1 MANLEGKVAVVTGA
15 GRGIGRAIALCF
27 ARAGADIAIC
37 ARSGDD
43 LREVS
48 TDIQAMGRNCLVM
61 AFDISNPDEV
71 RIFCDKIISEFGK
84 VDILVNNAGAYLE
97 RGAFIDS
104 DPELWWKTIEV
115 NLRGPFLVCRHLA
128 GVMKITQKS

>member
-27 ARAGADIAIC
+27 ARSGADIAIC

-97 RGAFIDS
+97 RGAFI
-104 DPELWWKTIEV
+104 
-115 NLRGPFLVCRHLA
+115 
-128 GVMKITQKS
+128 